1 MVKKKKKL
9 FALPKFGSL
18 WGSTSA
24 SLKIGEILAIRKKFG
39 RILEMG
45 VALILRYLLTDL
57 LLIKIKLAKIGS
69 TATRALVL
77 NRLAFLMYVLHIVKL
92 QQRNDKNSIKSADL
106 SLTTL
111 FANKD
116 INEYV
121 FWDF

>member
-1 MVKKKKKL
+1 
-9 FALPKFGSL
+9 
-18 WGSTSA
+18 
-24 SLKIGEILAIRKKFG
+24 
-39 RILEMG
+39 MG

-57 LLIKIKLAKIGS
+57 LLIKIKLTKIGS
-69 TATRALVL
+69 SATRALVL

-121 FWDF
+121 F

>member
-1 MVKKKKKL
+1 MVKKQKKIVC
-9 FALPKFGSL
+9 FAKIWKPLRQHFGFFEDWRNFGNSQ
-18 WGSTSA
+18 
-24 SLKIGEILAIRKKFG
+24 KFG
-39 RILEMG
+39 RILKMG

-69 TATRALVL
+69 SATRALVL

-106 SLTTL
+106 LLTTL